1 VTKPTLSFA
10 NDSPSD
16 VAVTDDGVFDPDRSV
31 VQDTRQ
37 TRRALTIWA
46 IAVLV
51 YLAAVFHRTS
61 LGVASIEAS
70 ARFGLGPAALGTF
83 TVLQVGVYALMQIPT
98 GLLVDR
104 YGARRV
110 LTVAALLMGLGQ
122 VLFAVAT
129 SYPLGLLARAVL
141 GVGDAMTF
149 VSVLRLVA
157 AHFPARRYAALAA
170 TTAALG
176 ALGNLVATLPLAVLL
191 GSVGW
196 TATFAV
202 TGAATALY
210 ALVLVLRVRD
220 DPAGARETRR
230 PPESLRVVLGQV
242 RHAWRTP
249 GTRLG
254 FWAHFSTMFA
264 PAMLGL
270 LWGFPYLVQAQ
281 GLDRPAASM
290 MLGVLVVG
298 AIVGGPAIGAVISRR
313 PECRTPLVVSYL
325 LAALAVWAVLLGWP
339 GGHVPAGVL
348 VAGFA
353 VLSIGGPASSIAFA
367 LARDYNPLRRVGTAT
382 GVVNVGGFV
391 AITVSA
397 LAVGVL
403 LSLFEPLG
411 AATAFRLAL
420 LAVVVVLLAG
430 LWRTSVW
437 WRRARAAVFDAAARG
452 EEVPV
457 RIRRRAWDLAPA

>member
-1 VTKPTLSFA
+1 MRCTQWTH
-10 NDSPSD
+10 
-16 VAVTDDGVFDPDRSV
+16 TGDRERRV
-31 VQDTRQ
+31 LTAQH
-37 TRRALTIWA
+37 TRRAVFIWVT
-46 IAVLV
+46 AVLV

-61 LGVASIEAS
+61 LGVASLEAGD
-70 ARFGLGPAALGTF
+70 RFGVGPAALGTF

-122 VLFAVAT
+122 LLFAFAT

-157 AHFPARRYAALAA
+157 AHFSARRYAAIASF
-170 TTAALG
+170 TAALG
-176 ALGNLVATLPLAVLL
+176 ALGNLISTVPLSLL
-191 GSVGW
+191 LDSAGW

-202 TGAATALY
+202 AGAVTAVY
-210 ALVLVLRVRD
+210 SVVLILRVRD
-220 DPAGARETRR
+220 NPIGVVPEPVDRT
-230 PPESLRVVLGQV
+230 ESLRTVLTQV
-242 RHAWRTP
+242 GHAWRTP

-254 FWAHFSTMFA
+254 FWVHFSTMFA

-281 GLDRPAASM
+281 GLGESM
-290 MLGVLVVG
+290 AGVVMSLLVVG
-298 AIVGGPAIGAVISRR
+298 AIVGGPVVGTVISRR
-313 PECRTPLVVSYL
+313 PEWRTPMVVGYLV
-325 LAALAVWAVLLGWP
+325 AALVVWAVLLGWP
-339 GGHVPAGVL
+339 GGQVPLWVL
-348 VAGFA
+348 VPGF
-353 VLSIGGPASSIAFA
+353 VFLSLGGPASGIGFA
-367 LARDYNPLRRVGTAT
+367 LARDYNPMRRVGTAT

-397 LAVGVL
+397 LAVGL
-403 LSLFEPLG
+403 LLDLASALSP
-411 AATAFRLAL
+411 ANAFRVAFLSVV
-420 LAVVVVLLAG
+420 AVLVLG

-437 WRRARAAVFDAAARG
+437 WRRARAAVFLAASRG

-457 RIRRRAWDLAPA
+457 RIRRRSWDLAPA

>member
-1 VTKPTLSFA
+1 
-10 NDSPSD
+10 
-16 VAVTDDGVFDPDRSV
+16 
-31 VQDTRQ
+31 VQDRQTRQ

-51 YLAAVFHRTS
+51 YLAAVFHRTT
-61 LGVASIEAS
+61 LGVASLEAGE
-70 ARFGLGPAALGTF
+70 RFGLGPAALGTF
-83 TVLQVGVYALMQIPT
+83 TVLQIGLYALMQIPT

-104 YGARRV
+104 FGARRV

-122 VLFAVAT
+122 LLFAFVT

-141 GVGDAMTF
+141 GIGDALTF

-157 AHFPARRYAALAA
+157 AYFPPRRYAALAS

-176 ALGNLVATLPLAVLL
+176 ALGNLISTLPLAVLL
-191 GSVGW
+191 DSVGW
-196 TATFAV
+196 TATFAA
-202 TGAATALY
+202 TGAATAAY
-210 ALVLVLRVRD
+210 AVVLVLRVRD
-220 DPAGARETRR
+220 HPAGAVPATRE
-230 PPESLRVVLGQV
+230 PESLRVVVGQV
-242 RHAWRTP
+242 RQAWRTP

-270 LWGFPYLVQAQ
+270 IWGFPYLVQAQ
-281 GLDRPAASM
+281 GLGVPAAGLL
-290 MLGVLVVG
+290 LGLLVVG
-298 AIVGGPAIGAVISRR
+298 AIVGGPTVGAVISHR
-313 PECRTPLVVSYL
+313 PECRTPLVVGYL
-325 LAALAVWAVLLGWP
+325 LAALGVWAVLLGWP
-339 GGHVPAGVL
+339 GGHVPVGIL

-353 VLSIGGPASSIAFA
+353 VLSVGGPASSIAFA

-403 LSLFEPLG
+403 LSVFEPLG
-411 AATAFRLAL
+411 SPTAFRLAL
-420 LAVVVVLLAG
+420 LAVVAVLLLG

-437 WRRARAAVFDAAARG
+437 WRRARAAVLDAADRG
-452 EEVPV
+452 EDVPV

>member
-1 VTKPTLSFA
+1 M
-10 NDSPSD
+10 
-16 VAVTDDGVFDPDRSV
+16 
-31 VQDTRQ
+31 QHTRQ
-37 TRRALTIWA
+37 TSRAMFIWVT
-46 IAVLV
+46 AVVV

-61 LGVASIEAS
+61 LGVASLEAS
-70 ARFGLGPAALGTF
+70 DRFGLGPAALGTF
-83 TVLQVGVYALMQIPT
+83 TVLQIGVYALMQVPT

-122 VLFAVAT
+122 VLFAFAT

-157 AHFPARRYAALAA
+157 AHFPARRYAAVASF
-170 TTAALG
+170 TAALG
-176 ALGNLVATLPLAVLL
+176 AFGNLISTVPLSILL
-191 GSVGW
+191 GSAGW
-196 TATFAV
+196 TTTFAV
-202 TGAATALY
+202 AGGITALY
-210 ALVLVLRVRD
+210 SIVLVLRVRD
-220 DPAGARETRR
+220 NPAGVVPEPVDRT
-230 PPESLRVVLGQV
+230 ESLRTVLTQV
-242 RHAWRTP
+242 SHAWRTP

-254 FWAHFSTMFA
+254 FWVHFSTMFA

-281 GLDRPAASM
+281 GMAAPAAGLLLS
-290 MLGVLVVG
+290 LLVVG
-298 AIVGGPAIGAVISRR
+298 AIVAGPAVGTVISKH
-313 PECRTPLVVSYL
+313 PEWRIPMVVSYL
-325 LAALAVWAVLLGWP
+325 VAAVVVWAVLLGWP
-339 GGHVPAGVL
+339 GGHVPVTLL

-353 VLSIGGPASSIAFA
+353 VLSLGGPASTIGFA

-397 LAVGVL
+397 LAVGL
-403 LSLFEPLG
+403 LLDVAESLDP
-411 AATAFRLAL
+411 ATAFRIAFLS
-420 LAVVVVLLAG
+420 VVVVLLLG

-437 WRRARAAVFDAAARG
+437 WRRARAAVLDAASRG

-457 RIRRRAWDLAPA
+457 RIRRHAWDLAPAA

>member
-1 VTKPTLSFA
+1 MIIWVT
-10 NDSPSD
+10 
-16 VAVTDDGVFDPDRSV
+16 
-31 VQDTRQ
+31 
-37 TRRALTIWA
+37 
-46 IAVLV
+46 AVLV

-61 LGVASIEAS
+61 LGVASLEAS
-70 ARFGLGPAALGTF
+70 QRFGLGPAALGTF
-83 TVLQVGVYALMQIPT
+83 TVLQIGVYALMQVPT
-98 GLLVDR
+98 GMLVDR

-110 LTVAALLMGLGQ
+110 LTVAAALMGLGQ
-122 VLFAVAT
+122 LLFAFAT

-170 TTAALG
+170 ITAALG
-176 ALGNLVATLPLAVLL
+176 ALGNLLSTVPLSMLL

-196 TATFAV
+196 TTTFAV
-202 TGAATALY
+202 AGAVTALY
-210 ALVLVLRVRD
+210 SVVLLLRVRD
-220 DPAGARETRR
+220 NPLGAVPEPADRT
-230 PPESLRVVLGQV
+230 ESLRTVLGQV

-254 FWAHFSTMFA
+254 FWVHFSTMFA

-270 LWGFPYLVQAQ
+270 LWGYPYLVQAQ
-281 GLDRPAASM
+281 GLGTATAGLLLS
-290 MLGVLVVG
+290 LLVVG
-298 AIVGGPAIGAVISRR
+298 SIVAGPIVGTVISSH
-313 PECRTPLVVSYL
+313 PEWRTPMVVGYLVV
-325 LAALAVWAVLLGWP
+325 ALGVWVVLLGWP
-339 GGHVPAGVL
+339 GGHVPLWLL
-348 VAGFA
+348 VTGFGF
-353 VLSIGGPASSIAFA
+353 LSLGGPASTIGFA

-403 LSLFEPLG
+403 LDVAGSLAP
-411 AATAFRLAL
+411 AMAFRLAFL
-420 LAVVVVLLAG
+420 SVVAVLVLG

-437 WRRARAAVFDAAARG
+437 WRRARAAVFDAVSRG

-457 RIRRRAWDLAPA
+457 QIRRRAWDLAPA

>member
-1 VTKPTLSFA
+1 MI
-10 NDSPSD
+10 
-16 VAVTDDGVFDPDRSV
+16 
-31 VQDTRQ
+31 
-37 TRRALTIWA
+37 IWGT
-46 IAVLV
+46 AVLV

-70 ARFGLGPAALGTF
+70 ERFGLGPAALGTF
-83 TVLQVGVYALMQIPT
+83 TVLQIGVYALMQVPT

-122 VLFAVAT
+122 LLFAFAT

-157 AHFPARRYAALAA
+157 AHFPARRYAAIASF
-170 TTAALG
+170 TAALG
-176 ALGNLVATLPLAVLL
+176 ALGNLISTVPLSLLL
-191 GSVGW
+191 GGAGW
-196 TATFAV
+196 TWTFAV
-202 TGAATALY
+202 AGGATALY
-210 ALVLVLRVRD
+210 SVVLLLRVRD
-220 DPAGARETRR
+220 NPIGVVPEPVDRT
-230 PPESLRVVLGQV
+230 ESLRSVLTQV
-242 RHAWRTP
+242 SHAWRTP

-254 FWAHFSTMFA
+254 FWVHFSTMFA

-281 GLDRPAASM
+281 GMAAPSAG
-290 MLGVLVVG
+290 LLLSLLVIG
-298 AIVGGPAIGAVISRR
+298 AIVGGPAIGTTISRR
-313 PECRTPLVVSYL
+313 PEWRTPMVVGYLVAALVVWV
-325 LAALAVWAVLLGWP
+325 ALLGWP
-339 GGHVPAGVL
+339 GGRVPVPLL

-353 VLSIGGPASSIAFA
+353 VLSLGGPASTIGFA

-397 LAVGVL
+397 LAVGL
-403 LSLFEPLG
+403 LLDAAAALAP
-411 AATAFRLAL
+411 ATAFRLAFL
-420 LAVVVVLLAG
+420 SVVAVLLLG

-437 WRRARAAVFDAAARG
+437 WRRARAAVLAAASRG
-452 EEVPV
+452 EDVPV
-457 RIRRRAWDLAPA
+457 RIRRRAWDLAPAA

>member
-1 VTKPTLSFA
+1 MR
-10 NDSPSD
+10 
-16 VAVTDDGVFDPDRSV
+16 G
-31 VQDTRQ
+31 
-37 TRRALTIWA
+37 RRALTIWA

-83 TVLQVGVYALMQIPT
+83 TVLQIGVYALMQIPT

-104 YGARRV
+104 YGPRRV
-110 LTVAALLMGLGQ
+110 LTVAAALIGLGE
-122 VLFAVAT
+122 VLFAFVT
-129 SYPLGLLARAVL
+129 SYPLGLLARGVL

-157 AHFPARRYAALAA
+157 AHFPGRRYAALAA
-170 TTAALG
+170 VTAALG
-176 ALGNLVATLPLAVLL
+176 ALGNLISTLPLAVLL
-191 GSVGW
+191 DGVGW

-210 ALVLVLRVRD
+210 AVVLALRVRD
-220 DPAGARETRR
+220 APEGTAPARHRAS
-230 PPESLRVVLGQV
+230 SLRVVLGSV
-242 RHAWRTP
+242 RQAWRTP

-254 FWAHFSTMFA
+254 FWTHFSTMFA

-281 GLDRPAASM
+281 GLARPAAGA
-290 MLGVLVVG
+290 LLAVLVVG
-298 AIVGGPAIGAVISRR
+298 AILGGPTVGALISRR
-313 PECRTPLVVSYL
+313 PECRTPLVVGYL
-325 LAALAVWAVLLGWP
+325 LAALGVWAVLLGWP
-339 GGHVPAGVL
+339 GGHVPVPVL
-348 VAGFA
+348 LAGFA
-353 VLSIGGPASSIAFA
+353 LLSLGGPASSIAFA
-367 LARDYNPLRRVGTAT
+367 PARDYNPLHRVGTAT

-397 LAVGVL
+397 LAVGLL
-403 LSLFEPLG
+403 LSLFAPLG
-411 AATAFRLAL
+411 PATAFRLAL
-420 LAVVVVLLAG
+420 LAVVAVLLLG

-437 WRRARAAVFDAAARG
+437 WRRARAAVFDAQARG
-452 EEVPV
+452 EDVPV
-457 RIRRRAWDLAPA
+457 RIRRRAWDLAAA

>member
-1 VTKPTLSFA
+1 VQHTPATRTEPRI
-10 NDSPSD
+10 SPS
-16 VAVTDDGVFDPDRSV
+16 A
-31 VQDTRQ
+31 
-37 TRRALTIWA
+37 RRALAVWA
-46 IAVLV
+46 VAVLV

-61 LGVASIEAS
+61 LGVASLEAA
-70 ARFGLGPAALGTF
+70 ARFHLGPAALGTF
-83 TVLQVGVYALMQIPT
+83 TVLQIGVYALMQVPT

-104 YGARRV
+104 FGPRRV
-110 LTVAALLMGLGQ
+110 LTCAAVLMGLGQ
-122 VLFAVAT
+122 LLFAVAT

-157 AHFPARRYAALAA
+157 THFPAGRYAVLASF
-170 TTAALG
+170 TAALG
-176 ALGNLVATLPLAVLL
+176 ALGNLISTVPLTVLL
-191 GSVGW
+191 ANVGW

-202 TGAATALY
+202 AGGATALY
-210 ALVLVLRVRD
+210 AVVLALRVRD
-220 DPAGARETRR
+220 GAAVTEPA
-230 PPESLRVVLGQV
+230 PPQSLRSVLAQV
-242 RHAWRTP
+242 RGAWATP

-254 FWAHFSTMFA
+254 FWVHFSTMFA

-270 LWGFPYLVQAQ
+270 LWGFPYLVRAQ
-281 GLDRPAASM
+281 GMSESAAGLL
-290 MLGVLVVG
+290 LGILVVG
-298 AIVGGPAIGAVISRR
+298 QVVGGPLVGTAIGRW
-313 PECRTPLVVSYL
+313 PEWRTPLVVGY
-325 LAALAVWAVLLGWP
+325 LAAALGVWAVLLGWP
-339 GGHVPAGVL
+339 SGRVPAAVL

-353 VLSIGGPASSIAFA
+353 LLSLGGPASTIGFA

-397 LAVGVL
+397 LAVGLL
-403 LSLFEPLG
+403 LSAFDPLG
-411 AATAFRLAL
+411 PRTAYRLAL
-420 LAVVVVLLAG
+420 LSVVVVLVGG

>member
-1 VTKPTLSFA
+1 MG
-10 NDSPSD
+10 
-16 VAVTDDGVFDPDRSV
+16 TDTWERRL

-37 TRRALTIWA
+37 TRRALTIWG

-61 LGVASIEAS
+61 LGVVSLEAGT
-70 ARFGLGPAALGTF
+70 RFGLGPAALGTF

-104 YGARRV
+104 FGARRV
-110 LTVAALLMGLGQ
+110 LTVAAALMGVGQ
-122 VLFAVAT
+122 LLFAFAT

-170 TTAALG
+170 VTAALG
-176 ALGNLVATLPLAVLL
+176 ALGNLISTLPLAVLL
-191 GSVGW
+191 DAAGW
-196 TATFAV
+196 TATFAA
-202 TGAATALY
+202 TGAVTALY
-210 ALVLVLRVRD
+210 AVVLALRVRD
-220 DPAGARETRR
+220 APPGSVATRR
-230 PPESLRVVLGQV
+230 EPDSLRVVLGQV

-254 FWAHFSTMFA
+254 FWVHFSTMFA
-264 PAMLGL
+264 PTMLGL

-281 GLDRPAASM
+281 GLARPAAGS
-290 MLGVLVVG
+290 LLAVLVIG
-298 AIVGGPAIGAVISRR
+298 AILGGPAIGTVISRR
-313 PECRTPLVVSYL
+313 PECRTPLVVGYL
-325 LAALAVWAVLLGWP
+325 LAALTVWAVLLGWP
-339 GGHVPAGVL
+339 GGHVPTGVL

-353 VLSIGGPASSIAFA
+353 VLSVGGPASSTAFA
-367 LARDYNPLRRVGTAT
+367 LARDYNPLHRVGTAT

-403 LSLFEPLG
+403 LSHFEPLG
-411 AATAFRLAL
+411 ATTAFRLAL
-420 LAVVVVLLAG
+420 LAVVAVLLLG

-437 WRRARAAVFDAAARG
+437 WRRARAVVLDAAARG
-452 EEVPV
+452 EDVPV